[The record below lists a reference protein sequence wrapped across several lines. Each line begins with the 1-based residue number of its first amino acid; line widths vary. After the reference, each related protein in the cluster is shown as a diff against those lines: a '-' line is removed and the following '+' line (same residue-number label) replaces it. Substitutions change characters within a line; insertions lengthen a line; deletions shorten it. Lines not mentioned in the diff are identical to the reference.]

1 MPSWWVAHCTPT
13 TLYDDGRVEPPP
25 RTGRS
30 AALVAIGILSSRLT
44 GLVRQ
49 RVFASYFGLSD
60 SADAFMAAFR
70 IPNFLQNLFGEGALS
85 ASFIPVY
92 AALVARG
99 DRKEATRVAGAV
111 AALLALLT
119 SVLVL
124 IGVLL
129 TPLLIAVIAPGF
141 TGAKRAL
148 TIALVRILFPGAG
161 LLVLSAWCLGILNS
175 HHRFLL
181 SYTAPVLW
189 NVAMIATLVVWGGP
203 GVPLPDLA
211 VMLAW
216 GSVAGSA
223 LQFAVQ
229 LPVVAKLVPD
239 LRLRLDMSE
248 HVRTAVRNF
257 VPVFVSRGVVQISA
271 YVDALLASLLPTGA
285 VTGLANAQ
293 LLYTLPVSLFG
304 MSVSAAELPAMSG
317 DAGLDKQ
324 DVLRD
329 RLNSGLRQIAFFVV
343 PSAMAFL
350 ALGDVIAAALLQTG
364 RFRHEDAVFVWG
376 ILAGSAVG
384 LLASTLGRLYSS
396 TYYALRDTRTPL
408 RYALIRVVLTTVLG
422 YLCAIVLP
430 PRLGVAPLWGT
441 AGLTASA
448 GVSGWVEFLLLR
460 RTLNIRIGST
470 GLPASLTARLW
481 ISASAAAAVAWAI
494 KIALPLSQP
503 IILAAAVLTPY
514 GVVFLGMTMALNV
527 PEARG
532 ALARLRRRT

>member
-1 MPSWWVAHCTPT
+1 MDS
-13 TLYDDGRVEPPP
+13 PPP

-30 AALVAIGILSSRLT
+30 AALVAFGILCSRLT
-44 GLVRQ
+44 GLIRQ
-49 RVFASYFGLSD
+49 RAFAHYFGLQSD
-60 SADAFMAAFR
+60 SADAFSAAFR

-92 AALVARG
+92 AALVARS

-111 AALLALLT
+111 AALLSLAT
-119 SVLVL
+119 AVLVL
-124 IGVLL
+124 VGVLF
-129 TPLLIAVIAPGF
+129 TPALIALIAPGF
-141 TGAKRAL
+141 TGAKRDL
-148 TIALVRILFPGAG
+148 TVSLVRVLFPSAG

-189 NVAMIATLVVWGGP
+189 NVAMVVTLIFWGAWT
-203 GVPLPDLA
+203 PLPELA
-211 VMLAW
+211 IMLAW

-229 LPVVAKLVPD
+229 LPAIRKLVPN
-239 LRLRLDMSE
+239 LRLNLDLSE
-248 HVRTAVRNF
+248 HVRTTVRNF

-271 YVDALLASLLPTGA
+271 YIDTLLASLLPTGA

-304 MSVSAAELPAMSG
+304 MSVSAAALPAMSG
-317 DAGLDKQ
+317 AVGLDAI

-329 RLNSGLRQIAFFVV
+329 RLNNGLRQIAFFVV
-343 PSAMAFL
+343 PSAMALL
-350 ALGDVIAAALLQTG
+350 ALGDVVAAAVLQTG
-364 RFRHEDAVFVWG
+364 RFTHQDAVFVWG
-376 ILAGSAVG
+376 ILAGSSVG

-430 PRLGVAPLWGT
+430 PRLGIAPQWGT

-448 GVSGWVEFLLLR
+448 GVSGWLEFLLLR
-460 RTLNIRIGST
+460 HSLNKRLGRT
-470 GLPASLTARLW
+470 GLPVSLSVRLW
-481 ISASAAAAVAWAI
+481 FASGVAAGVAAAI
-494 KIALPLSQP
+494 KVALPLGRP
-503 IILAAAVLTPY
+503 VPVAALVLIPY
-514 GVVFLGMTMALNV
+514 GLVFLGLTLALRI
-527 PEARG
+527 PEAQG
-532 ALARLRRRT
+532 ALRRVRKGVGA

>member
-1 MPSWWVAHCTPT
+1 
-13 TLYDDGRVEPPP
+13 
-25 RTGRS
+25 
-30 AALVAIGILSSRLT
+30 
-44 GLVRQ
+44 
-49 RVFASYFGLSD
+49 VFAHYFGLQSD

-111 AALLALLT
+111 AALLALV
-119 SVLVL
+119 SAVLVL
-124 IGVLL
+124 LGVLL
-129 TPLLIAVIAPGF
+129 TPVLIAIIAPGF
-141 TGAKRAL
+141 SGAKRAL
-148 TIALVRILFPGAG
+148 TISLVRILFPGAG

-189 NVAMIATLVVWGGP
+189 NVAMIATLILWGART
-203 GVPLPDLA
+203 PLPRLA
-211 VMLAW
+211 MLLAW
-216 GSVAGSA
+216 GSVAGSG
-223 LQFAVQ
+223 LQFLVQ
-229 LPVVAKLVPD
+229 LPTVAKLVPG
-239 LRLRLDMSE
+239 LRLRLDISE
-248 HVRTAVRNF
+248 HVKTTVRNF
-257 VPVFVSRGVVQISA
+257 GPVFVSRGVVQISA

-317 DAGLDKQ
+317 AVGLDAI
-324 DVLRD
+324 DLLRD
-329 RLNSGLRQIAFFVV
+329 RLNNGLRQIAFFVV

-350 ALGDVIAAALLQTG
+350 AIGDVIAAALLQTG
-364 RFRHEDAVFVWG
+364 RFTHDDAVFVWG
-376 ILAGSAVG
+376 ILAGSGVG

-408 RYALIRVVLTTVLG
+408 RYATIRVVLTTVLG
-422 YLCAIVLP
+422 YISAVTLP
-430 PRLGVAPLWGT
+430 PLLHISSLWGT

-448 GVSGWVEFLLLR
+448 GVSGWLEFLLLR
-460 RTLNIRIGST
+460 RTLNKRLGHT
-470 GLPASLTARLW
+470 GLPASLTMRLW
-481 ISASAAAAVAWAI
+481 TAAAIGALVAWAI
-494 KIALPLSQP
+494 KIVSPTDRP
-503 IILAAAVLTPY
+503 ILAAAMVVVPY
-514 GVVFLGMTMALNV
+514 GLVYLGMTLALKV

-532 ALARLRRRT
+532 ALGRIRRSIGA

>member
-1 MPSWWVAHCTPT
+1 
-13 TLYDDGRVEPPP
+13 VESPP

-30 AALVAIGILSSRLT
+30 AALVAFGILCSRVT

-49 RVFASYFGLSD
+49 RVFAHYFGLQSD

-99 DRKEATRVAGAV
+99 EREHAARVAGAV
-111 AALLALLT
+111 AALLALAT
-119 SVLVL
+119 SILVL
-124 IGVLL
+124 AGVIL
-129 TPLLIAVIAPGF
+129 TPVLITVIAPGF
-141 TGAKRAL
+141 TGAKRDL
-148 TIALVRILFPGAG
+148 TIVLVRILFPGAG

-181 SYTAPVLW
+181 SYSAPVLW
-189 NVAMIATLVVWGGP
+189 NLAMIATLIVWGART
-203 GVPLPDLA
+203 PLPNLA
-211 VMLAW
+211 VLLAW

-223 LQFAVQ
+223 LQFFVQ
-229 LPVVAKLVPD
+229 LPTIRSLVPD
-239 LRLRLDMSE
+239 LRLRLELSDQVE
-248 HVRTAVRNF
+248 TTIRNF
-257 VPVFVSRGVVQISA
+257 GPVFVSRGVVQISA

-317 DAGLDKQ
+317 VIATDAQ
-324 DVLRD
+324 QALRD
-329 RLNSGLRQIAFFVV
+329 RLNNGLRQIAFFVV
-343 PSAMAFL
+343 PSAMGFL
-350 ALGDVIAAALLQTG
+350 ALGDVISAALLQTG

-376 ILAGSAVG
+376 VLAGSAVG

-408 RYALIRVVLTTVLG
+408 RYAVIRVVLTTVLG
-422 YLCAIVLP
+422 YISAIIVP
-430 PRLGVAPLWGT
+430 PLLGIDRLWGT

-448 GVSGWVEFLLLR
+448 GVSGWLEFVMLR
-460 RTLNIRIGST
+460 HTLNERLGAT
-470 GLPASLTARLW
+470 GLSVTLTAQLW
-481 ISASAAAAVAWAI
+481 TAAGVAAAVAWLI
-494 KIALPLSQP
+494 KVLVSIDQP
-503 IILAAAVLTPY
+503 IVSAAALLIPY
-514 GVVFLGMTMALNV
+514 GLVYLGMTLWWKI
-527 PEARG
+527 PEAQR
-532 ALARLRRRT
+532 AVRRLKI